1 MVSFA
6 CQTLAMGLWPQDSD
20 RLEKTQQYYTPL
32 SQLDKRLNRYF
43 NLMYHVLK
51 DDWFKEGMNFA
62 KIKKI
67 SLAKPLQCL
76 EASKL
81 LIKSGS
87 LEEWMKPYL

>member
-6 CQTLAMGLWPQDSD
+6 CQTLATG
-20 RLEKTQQYYTPL
+20 QQQIGEDPIILYTPVTPP
-32 SQLDKRLNRYF
+32 LDKRLNRYF